1 MPYRKAI
8 IAEVLRVF
16 RTLFFRQE
24 KVSTIIVKVA
34 DGLSGICELCAWQA
48 SRTRNLPTLSAP

>member
-1 MPYRKAI
+1 MPYRQAI

-24 KVSTIIVKVA
+24 EVSTITVPVVG
-34 DGLSGICELCAWQA
+34 GLSGICELRAWPA
-48 SRTRNLPTLSAP
+48 SRTQN